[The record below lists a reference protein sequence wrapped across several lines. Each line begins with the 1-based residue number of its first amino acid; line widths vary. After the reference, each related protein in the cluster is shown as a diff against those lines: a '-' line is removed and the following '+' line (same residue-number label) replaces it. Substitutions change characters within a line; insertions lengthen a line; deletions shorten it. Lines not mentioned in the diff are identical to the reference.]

1 MTPEPPFDGRPEHCP
16 PRRALSRRN
25 LPLLAIL
32 TVALLLRALVAVAGL
47 REPEMPRES
56 DDYVGMAAD
65 WIEAG
70 RYMDTARPPGY
81 PFLARLL
88 ITCFGS
94 PGVFRALLAL
104 HVLTGVAAVWL
115 LFRIAGLAGLGRA
128 EALTAAALLTLDP
141 ITVSYTFQALTE
153 TVYLFLLLL
162 GVWCALLPGERSGGR
177 LDIRGAL
184 GAGFSLAAAS
194 LVRTVGLPV
203 TAVLGIWTVSAGS
216 GRLRG
221 RLARAALILGL
232 VATSALAWSYRN
244 YLHYGHAVYTP
255 SSGLIF
261 AMMWVG
267 PARAAAEGRPIELI
281 EALYVWPPEEVG
293 PAYYSDNAAERS
305 KALGAAARRW
315 ALRNPDAMIAGLTR
329 ATFMLWLG
337 PGRGP
342 WEKLTGLDALPP
354 AIVALLVLWRL
365 VFLVGGIAGVFLWW
379 DTRPQHRNALIAV
392 ILLILVNPLA
402 LGCGGYPRYA
412 APMIPFL
419 CLLVAVAAVQGLR
432 MWRERAL
439 SAAHSPDT
447 T

>member
-1 MTPEPPFDGRPEHCP
+1 MTPEHPPDGCAEPGP
-16 PRRALSRRN
+16 LRRAFSRRN
-25 LPLLAIL
+25 LPLLLIL
-32 TVALLLRALVAVAGL
+32 AVALLLRAAVAVAGL

-65 WIEAG
+65 WLEAG

-81 PFLARLL
+81 PFLARVLM
-88 ITCFGS
+88 TCFGT
-94 PGVFRALLAL
+94 PGVFRALLVV

-115 LFRIAGLAGLGRA
+115 LFGIAGLAGLGRG

-162 GVWCALLPGERSGGR
+162 GVWCALLPGERSGDE
-177 LDIRGAL
+177 LDLRGAV
-184 GAGFSLAAAS
+184 GAGLSLAAAS
-194 LVRTVGLPV
+194 LVRTVGIPV
-203 TAVLGIWTVSAGS
+203 TLALGMWIVCGGG
-216 GRLRG
+216 GRWRG
-221 RLARAALILGL
+221 RLARAAIMVGL
-232 VATSALAWSYRN
+232 VAATTVAWSYRN
-244 YLHYGHAVYTP
+244 YLHYGHYVYTP

-267 PARAAAEGRPIELI
+267 PARAAAENRPVELV
-281 EALYVWPPEEVG
+281 EGLRSWSPEEVG
-293 PAYYSDNAAERS
+293 PAYYSDNAVERS

-315 ALRNPDAMIAGLTR
+315 AMRNPDAVIAGLTR
-329 ATFMLWLG
+329 SAFMLWLG

-342 WEKLTGLDALPP
+342 WEKVTGLDPLPP
-354 AIVALLVLWRL
+354 GIVALLALWRL
-365 VFLVGGIAGVFLWW
+365 LFLVGGVAGVFLWW
-379 DTRPQHRNALIAV
+379 DGKPRHRNALVAV
-392 ILLILVNPLA
+392 ILLILINPLA

-432 MWRERAL
+432 LWRERAV

-447 T
+447 P